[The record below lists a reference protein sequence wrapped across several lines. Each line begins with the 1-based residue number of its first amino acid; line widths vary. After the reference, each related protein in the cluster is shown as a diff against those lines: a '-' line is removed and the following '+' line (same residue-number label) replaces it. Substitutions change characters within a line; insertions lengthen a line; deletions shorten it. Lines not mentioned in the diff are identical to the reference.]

1 MTPPQ
6 TYTVRSH
13 VIRGAVYDPQ
23 GGGLLYPDDDG
34 KIHGLTAE
42 QALDFVACGWEMSG
56 GAARLAFER
65 AAAAAVAASHA
76 ATAAMAAL
84 AAAAAELNAE
94 EAREAVRY
102 LCGLGFEDVSLD
114 VLETLEART
123 FLGGDSGQEPEPT
136 PVESDAIDLSPAGL
150 AKLAESNPL
159 VYDGV
164 FVPAPGTIADPV
176 AYRDAIEQGRLTEIQ
191 AEPVVEPV
199 VEPPVVEPPV
209 VELVDELASES
220 TEWWETFCRRPWRAH
235 VQLAEAMGHK
245 ETGAG
250 AAERALWWLGN
261 QTKQA
266 VVAALKA
273 AAVKG

>member
-94 EAREAVRY
+94 EAREALRY

-136 PVESDAIDLSPAGL
+136 PVEADAIDLSPART
-150 AKLAESNPL
+150 SPDWPL
-159 VYDGV
+159 S
-164 FVPAPGTIADPV
+164 
-176 AYRDAIEQGRLTEIQ
+176 LTMRRSSSRH
-191 AEPVVEPV
+191 P
-199 VEPPVVEPPV
+199 
-209 VELVDELASES
+209 SE
-220 TEWWETFCRRPWRAH
+220 R
-235 VQLAEAMGHK
+235 
-245 ETGAG
+245 
-250 AAERALWWLGN
+250 
-261 QTKQA
+261 
-266 VVAALKA
+266 
-273 AAVKG
+273 